1 MLNPAQDT
9 VMYMNPKTAVLP
21 PLVKPGTPAMPR
33 LFRCW
38 FRYFIGT
45 LILLS
50 GSTVLLMNAFN
61 SF

>member
-1 MLNPAQDT
+1 
-9 VMYMNPKTAVLP
+9 MYMNPKTAVLP
-21 PLVKPGTPAMPR
+21 PLVKPGAPTMSR

-50 GSTVLLMNAFN
+50 GSTVLLMNGFN